1 MLPRELNGVVDSN
14 LRVYGTKN
22 IRVIDL
28 SIAPL
33 QVAAHTQC
41 KCPDWSSRLL
51 TVTEHISQRLCM
63 RLRNKQLI

>member
-1 MLPRELNGVVDSN
+1 MLPREMNGVVDSN

-41 KCPDWSSRLL
+41 KHSHY
-51 TVTEHISQRLCM
+51 VMQIIIAEA
-63 RLRNKQLI
+63 